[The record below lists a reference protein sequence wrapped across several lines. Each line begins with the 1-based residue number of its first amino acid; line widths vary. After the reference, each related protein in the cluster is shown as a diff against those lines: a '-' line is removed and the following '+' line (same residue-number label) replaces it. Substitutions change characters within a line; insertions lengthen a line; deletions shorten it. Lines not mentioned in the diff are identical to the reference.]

1 VVKNILATSGLALV
15 IAVAVPFAA
24 HAQGAQPNQPT
35 ATSGTSSQPPTGAAT
50 GTTDRQ
56 GQTGQPLEPSAG
68 EPAGEPPPRGDIV
81 GERERPQSDV
91 DRNQQRSDQQTDRE
105 QPAADANAVAPDES
119 HPSATHDAVGT
130 SGDNA
135 SRPAARPTGT
145 SGVTTASPDIQAQ
158 PAQREP
164 PVPTAGSQRTTTA
177 PPNERP
183 TTAPPPRQDANQRVS
198 QSDRPATPSG
208 AADPSA
214 ASAARRA
221 LPNTASA
228 LPFIALG
235 AIVAVALGIVI
246 RLGANSID

>member
-1 VVKNILATSGLALV
+1 VVKNTLATSGLALV

-24 HAQGAQPNQPT
+24 HAQGAQPNQPTT

-68 EPAGEPPPRGDIV
+68 EPPPRDDIV

-91 DRNQQRSDQQTDRE
+91 DRNQQRSAPQTDRE

-145 SGVTTASPDIQAQ
+145 SGVTTASPDVQAQ
-158 PAQREP
+158 PVQRE

-183 TTAPPPRQDANQRVS
+183 TTAPPTRPDANQRVS
-198 QSDRPATPSG
+198 QSDHPATPSG
-208 AADPSA
+208 ADPSA
-214 ASAARRA
+214 ASAARR
-221 LPNTASA
+221 A